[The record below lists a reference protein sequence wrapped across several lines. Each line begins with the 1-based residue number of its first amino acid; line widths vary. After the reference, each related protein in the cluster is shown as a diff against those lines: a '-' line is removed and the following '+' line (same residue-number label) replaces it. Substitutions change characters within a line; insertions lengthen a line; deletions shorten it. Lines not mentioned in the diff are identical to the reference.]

1 MNPSLFKDPQEVSN
15 LKRKYISS
23 NFSNNKYQKFKNI
36 ADEIQYIED
45 KII

>member
-1 MNPSLFKDPQEVSN
+1 MNQSLFKDPQVTN
-15 LKRKYISS
+15 LKRKYNPC